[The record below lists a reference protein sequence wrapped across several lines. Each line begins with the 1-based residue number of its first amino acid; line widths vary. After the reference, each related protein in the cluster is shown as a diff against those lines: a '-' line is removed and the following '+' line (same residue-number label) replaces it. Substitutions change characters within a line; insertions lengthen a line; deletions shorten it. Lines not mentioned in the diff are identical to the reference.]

1 MAEPEVKADY
11 VVRAR
16 GRPEEPYILTYRI
29 MVLCQ
34 GGHFN
39 ISVAR

>member
-1 MAEPEVKADY
+1 MAKPETEAEI

-16 GRPEEPYILTYRI
+16 GRPEEPYIYTYRV

-34 GGHFN
+34 GGHY
-39 ISVAR
+39 SDAR